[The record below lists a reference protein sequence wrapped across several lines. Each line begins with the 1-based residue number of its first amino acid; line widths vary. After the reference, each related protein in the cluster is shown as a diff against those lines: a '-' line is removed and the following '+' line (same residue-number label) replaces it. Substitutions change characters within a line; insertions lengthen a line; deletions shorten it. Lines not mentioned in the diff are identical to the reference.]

1 MDSVTNL
8 STAGH
13 STVPIYHWHSF
24 QDHIEEEPEEVFS
37 EKSKRK
43 YFSDVVSQFRPS
55 DLLLLVDFKGEGI
68 HHDGGSFST
77 DISDTCHWFTPFVK
91 KPTDFYDLWYIP

>member
-13 STVPIYHWHSF
+13 STVPIYHWHGL
-24 QDHIEEEPEEVFS
+24 QYHLKEELFS
-37 EKSKRK
+37 EKLKRK
-43 YFSDVVSQFRPS
+43 YFSDVASQFRPS
-55 DLLLLVDFKGEGI
+55 DLLLFVDFKGAGL